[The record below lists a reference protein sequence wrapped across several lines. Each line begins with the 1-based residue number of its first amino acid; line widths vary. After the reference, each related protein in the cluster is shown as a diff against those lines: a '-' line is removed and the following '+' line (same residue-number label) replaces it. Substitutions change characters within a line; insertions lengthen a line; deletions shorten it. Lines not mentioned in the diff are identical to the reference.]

1 MLMEGKDI
9 AQDRKKKKKLESG
22 GSVCY
27 RLEDSPNIYIL
38 HYVSLPT
45 FCMLAKSLG

>member
-9 AQDRKKKKKLESG
+9 AQGREKKKKLKSG
-22 GSVCY
+22 VSVCY

-45 FCMLAKSLG
+45 SCMPAKSLG